1 MNSNCRKYAL
11 PSLCLSSLPICR
23 TPERTNLLY
32 FSNLA
37 MLTNLFG
44 NNTRKKRFVSR
55 EPKSTHIFVKKKS
68 IYFDDVFSKDISS
81 KYPPTKETENLK
93 RVCREEC
100 ELLENELCQKEYAI
114 AKRHPVIST
123 VGVEECQQVPQQK
136 DCSTLGITIEVDE
149 KENCS
154 WEDGSSYRGITN
166 ISQSGKPCIRWS
178 SLMKEI
184 SDYPELIGHNYC
196 RYALTYI
203 FMHSFYRHPIVKY
216 PSSYLK
222 RSNFQ

>member
-1 MNSNCRKYAL
+1 MNLNCRKYAL

-37 MLTNLFG
+37 MITSLYG
-44 NNTRKKRFVSR
+44 NNTRRKRFVLSER
-55 EPKSTHIFVKKKS
+55 KNTQLFLKKKS
-68 IYFDDVFSKDISS
+68 YYFDDLFNKDISS

-114 AKRHPVIST
+114 AKRHPVISI
-123 VGVEECQQVPQQK
+123 VGVEECQQIPKQK

-149 KENCS
+149 TENCY
-154 WEDGSSYRGITN
+154 WEDGASYRGTIN
-166 ISQSGKPCIRWS
+166 ISQSGTPCVRWS
-178 SLMKEI
+178 TLMKEI
-184 SDYPELIGHNYC
+184 SDFPELIGQNYC
-196 RYALTYI
+196 R
-203 FMHSFYRHPIVKY
+203 
-216 PSSYLK
+216 
-222 RSNFQ
+222 